1 MRGRWVKLV
10 LAAVALV
17 AAFAGWRLWYGW
29 AQDQSVARMHFYA
42 RALDEAAA
50 RAAGPQTPGRFIAFA
65 PPPPGET
72 TGPSIPCG
80 RDQKQLRA
88 AGAGRCLLFNYGAS
102 PRPKPAICRLAP
114 CLFLTLNEAD
124 WRDPAIRAAVESLR
138 RDPGAPCRAL
148 DRETD
153 AGWRREG
160 PRLAGDC
167 GAWRRLKGVVFIALL
182 QPDPTRSGTP
192 PAMQEGRYRFI
203 RAL

>member
-1 MRGRWVKLV
+1 MAACWVKLV
-10 LAAVALV
+10 LAAVVLV
-17 AAFAGWRLWYGW
+17 AAIAGWRVWYGQT
-29 AQDQSVARMHFYA
+29 QDQSVARMHYYA

-50 RAAGPQTPGRFIAFA
+50 RAASPQTPGHFIAIA
-65 PPPPGET
+65 PPAPGET
-72 TGPSIPCG
+72 TGLPIPCG
-80 RDQKQLRA
+80 RDQNQLRS

-102 PRPKPAICRLAP
+102 PRPEPAICRLTP

-138 RDPGAPCRAL
+138 RDPSAPCRAL

-160 PRLAGDC
+160 RLLDGDC
-167 GAWRRLKGVVFIALL
+167 TAWRRLKGAIFIALL
-182 QPDPTRSGTP
+182 QPDATPSGAP